1 MKVFGEGQLREMVG
15 EDEALSAVETA
26 FKALAEGRVVQPP
39 PLGMDLE
46 EVRGEVHV
54 KGAYLQGESVFAITF
69 ASGFYKN
76 PDLGLP
82 VGAGLVLVFDS
93 TTGFPLALFQDNA

>member
-1 MKVFGEGQLREMVG
+1 MKVIEEGQLREMVG

-39 PLGMDLE
+39 PLGMELE

-54 KGAYLQGESVFAITF
+54 KGAYLQWGIRLCHKVRIGILQE
-69 ASGFYKN
+69 
-76 PDLGLP
+76 P
-82 VGAGLVLVFDS
+82 
-93 TTGFPLALFQDNA
+93 